1 MNLIGDLIKNCP
13 LDSFDSDLKLV
24 KNASVFSK
32 NGIIYIKHY
41 NTIIFAYDSK
51 NKKCEV
57 DYDCSQTSN
66 RQISYALEHFN
77 IECESVINTHDG
89 SKWNHS
95 GSLY

>member
-13 LDSFDSDLKLV
+13 LDSFDSDLTLV

-51 NKKCEV
+51 TKRCEADFKC
-57 DYDCSQTSN
+57 SMTSD
-66 RQISYALEHFN
+66 RQIRYALNHFG
-77 IECESVINTHDG
+77 IEEASVINVHDG
-89 SKWNHS
+89 SKWDHS
-95 GSLY
+95 GSLN